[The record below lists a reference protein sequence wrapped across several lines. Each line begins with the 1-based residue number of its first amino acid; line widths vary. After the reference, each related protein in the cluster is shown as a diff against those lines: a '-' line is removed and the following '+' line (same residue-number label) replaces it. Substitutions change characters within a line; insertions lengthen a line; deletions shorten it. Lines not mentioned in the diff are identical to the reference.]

1 MRAFFQITDPQNQ
14 EDNFDPHEPQVL
26 FLVTPGK
33 QDYLVQAAPR
43 NLSDLEK
50 PPKSPENE
58 WVLTYIKTLATYM
71 SDRVA
76 TSLVFTRGAEA
87 SALVFG
93 KDLYRLRIQNEASH
107 GSLVQDK

>member
-1 MRAFFQITDPQNQ
+1 MGVGSGTPQLLRKRFYSKSRDIVFINPFLLRAELSPDVVAILECTERTESGMRAFFQITDPQNQ

-43 NLSDLEK
+43 NLSDLEE

-58 WVLTYIKTLATYM
+58 
-71 SDRVA
+71 
-76 TSLVFTRGAEA
+76 
-87 SALVFG
+87 
-93 KDLYRLRIQNEASH
+93 
-107 GSLVQDK
+107 